1 MKMWKQC
8 AAIITA
14 GALVVSLGACGKSA
28 GEGGKEEGGVL
39 TVSIWD
45 NNQLPGVKEIVGDF
59 TEKTGIQVEVQM
71 VPWDQYWT
79 LLEAGAQG
87 GTLPD
92 VFWMHSNYSQKFM
105 SNDML
110 LDLTDKVAN
119 SDVIKMENYYEDIAE
134 LYQFNGKI
142 YGIPKDYDTIG
153 LWYNKTMFDEAG
165 IDYPDETWTWDTMA
179 EAAKKLTKED
189 GSQYGFAS
197 PASYNQ
203 DGYYNLIYSMG
214 GSVLSEDK
222 AKSCWDSPETIKG

>member
-1 MKMWKQC
+1 M
-8 AAIITA
+8 
-14 GALVVSLGACGKSA
+14 
-28 GEGGKEEGGVL
+28 
-39 TVSIWD
+39 
-45 NNQLPGVKEIVGDF
+45 
-59 TEKTGIQVEVQM
+59 
-71 VPWDQYWT
+71 PWDQYWT

-110 LDLTDKVAN
+110 LDLTDKVAL
-119 SDVIKMENYYEDIAE
+119 SETIDMANYYEDIAQ
-134 LYQFNGKI
+134 LYQLDGKI

-153 LWYNKTMFDEAG
+153 LWYNKKMFDEAG
-165 IDYPDETWTWDTMA
+165 LDYPDESWTWQTLA
-179 EAAKKLTKED
+179 ETAKKLTRED
-189 GSQYGFAS
+189 GSQYGFVS

-222 AKSCWDSPETIKG
+222 KQSMWDSPETKKAMQWWYDNLVTV

>member
-79 LLEAGAQG
+79 LLEAFKLQ
-87 GTLPD
+87 PE
-92 VFWMHSNYSQKFM
+92 V
-105 SNDML
+105 
-110 LDLTDKVAN
+110 
-119 SDVIKMENYYEDIAE
+119 YE
-134 LYQFNGKI
+134 Q
-142 YGIPKDYDTIG
+142 
-153 LWYNKTMFDEAG
+153 
-165 IDYPDETWTWDTMA
+165 
-179 EAAKKLTKED
+179 
-189 GSQYGFAS
+189 
-197 PASYNQ
+197 
-203 DGYYNLIYSMG
+203 
-214 GSVLSEDK
+214 
-222 AKSCWDSPETIKG
+222 